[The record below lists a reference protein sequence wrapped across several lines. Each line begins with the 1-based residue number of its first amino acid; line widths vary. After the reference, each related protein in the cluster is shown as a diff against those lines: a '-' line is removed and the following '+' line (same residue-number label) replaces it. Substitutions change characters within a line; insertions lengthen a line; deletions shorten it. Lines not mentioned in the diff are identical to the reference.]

1 MTKVGKFGFSMQF
14 VFLFIQIVDL
24 LIILNDSNNCFKHDI
39 CFYLFSILIDDLSY
53 VRLIKSIRRVTVL
66 LAGIT
71 SVAVSAFIL
80 ISMPLTT
87 DLGAFLKNMTEVV
100 MLLEHI
106 TKTIKNMSCEHF
118 QKSSA

>member
-1 MTKVGKFGFSMQF
+1 MQF

-24 LIILNDSNNCFKHDI
+24 LIIFNDSNNCFKHDI

-106 TKTIKNMSCEHF
+106 TKTIKKYELRTFPKKQRMKKKN
-118 QKSSA
+118 